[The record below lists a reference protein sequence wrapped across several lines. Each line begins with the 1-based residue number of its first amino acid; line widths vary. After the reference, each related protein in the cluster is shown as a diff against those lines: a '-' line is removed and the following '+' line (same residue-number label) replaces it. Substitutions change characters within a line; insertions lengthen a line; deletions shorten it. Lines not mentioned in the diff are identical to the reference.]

1 MLLQGVHGQLSSSA
15 NDTDNEA
22 GVEAHL
28 PEDNDVLADDLVD
41 EHARL
46 TDTLRPRGMGVED
59 F

>member
-1 MLLQGVHGQLSSSA
+1 MGTSSA